1 MTNPKKIGTVAG
13 SSIYKVEHLQLPKNT
28 HIVCMPPARKILYDP
43 TVCGMELRDL
53 ALECSKTF
61 LKVAWN
67 TFHSW
72 WKEHFNGNPVS
83 KSTMP
88 PEVSKALKQITEA
101 PIPTYEGFTGVDSCY
116 VIGVNMNLVD

>member
-1 MTNPKKIGTVAG
+1 MCMMGIGG
-13 SSIYKVEHLQLPKNT
+13 
-28 HIVCMPPARKILYDP
+28 PPHGIPIEDDIHEQYSP
-43 TVCGMELRDL
+43 EM
-53 ALECSKTF
+53 
-61 LKVAWN
+61 KVAWN

-72 WKEHFNGNPVS
+72 WKEHFNGNPIS

-88 PEVSKALKQITEA
+88 PEVSKALKQIAEA